1 MDNSRIGYM
10 DVFRGLCLCWIIWIH
25 TEHPAFLDYPLHLPA
40 LFFISGCFFKFYPWP
55 VFWRKKVNRLVIPF
69 VFFYLLYYVFLVS
82 LNFLKF
88 HDVPPQVWNSIGD
101 VFRPYAYNDGYRVN
115 YPLWFIMA
123 LLVLQFTTF
132 GMVRLVKNRWLLL
145 LIALSLSLLG
155 TFYLRTLPLCFM
167 FGRALSYFVYF
178 MSGALFGKTLFRR
191 SEQDSKRE
199 ILPATT
205 LCICTYLI
213 THGIPLGRFLPAFR
227 YVEFLSGA
235 YVLSILCHF
244 LYRYKATSALRFIG
258 ENALIVFGLHDM
270 YLTICRII
278 TLSFVSETTYFSGFL
293 NLLLVLLLMWPSVLL
308 LKKYFPHCVGRKPVL
323 ALP

>member
-82 LNFLKF
+82 LN
-88 HDVPPQVWNSIGD
+88 
-101 VFRPYAYNDGYRVN
+101 
-115 YPLWFIMA
+115 
-123 LLVLQFTTF
+123 
-132 GMVRLVKNRWLLL
+132 
-145 LIALSLSLLG
+145 
-155 TFYLRTLPLCFM
+155 
-167 FGRALSYFVYF
+167 
-178 MSGALFGKTLFRR
+178 
-191 SEQDSKRE
+191 
-199 ILPATT
+199 
-205 LCICTYLI
+205 
-213 THGIPLGRFLPAFR
+213 
-227 YVEFLSGA
+227 FLSGA